1 MLILYLSIEFL
12 IHENNS
18 LAKGKICAG
27 YRMPDTVDRKKR
39 QQFPVK
45 IERALF
51 KGLLRI
57 FKYFFAKCFFDKIIT
72 T

>member
-1 MLILYLSIEFL
+1 MFTRRYIAFNDDIPTANPMKY
-12 IHENNS
+12 
-18 LAKGKICAG
+18 
-27 YRMPDTVDRKKR
+27 

-72 T
+72 A